1 MKVAFIFFTIFL
13 ILLGLSVWS
22 VSTLIGL
29 IRAKGVPF
37 VTLRKSQLQGI
48 QKHIKLKESDRLVD
62 LGCGDGRVLR
72 LFASQGVKVLHGY
85 EVNFWAVLQALSFNL
100 LKGVKAKIFF
110 RNFNKVDLNEYNV
123 VFCYLLE
130 GSLKRL
136 RDKFDKELK
145 PGSKVIS
152 YAFEIKDWREPEII
166 YTNLE
171 NKKLGRIFI
180 YTI

>member
-37 VTLRKSQLQGI
+37 VTLRRAQLQGI
-48 QKHIKLKESDRLVD
+48 KKHIKLEESDRVID

-72 LFASQGVKVLHGY
+72 LFASQGVKTLHGY
-85 EVNFWAVLQALSFNL
+85 EVNFWAVLLARTFNF
-100 LKGVKAKIFF
+100 LKGVKSKIFF
-110 RNFNKVDLNEYNV
+110 KNFNKAKLKKYNI

-136 RDKFDKELK
+136 RDKFDKELE
-145 PGSKVIS
+145 PGTKVIS
-152 YAFEIKDWREPEII
+152 YAFEIKDWRDPEII
-166 YTNLE
+166 YTNQE

>member
-1 MKVAFIFFTIFL
+1 MQIVFILFTIFL
-13 ILLGLSVWS
+13 ILAVLLIWS

-29 IRAKGVPF
+29 IRARGVPF
-37 VTLRKSQLQGI
+37 VTLRKAQLKGI
-48 QKHIKLKESDRLVD
+48 AKHIKLMESDRLVD

-85 EVNFWAVLQALSFNL
+85 EVNFWACLQARVFNL
-100 LKGVKAKIFF
+100 VRGVKTKIFF
-110 RNFNKVDLNEYNV
+110 KNFNKADLKEYNII
-123 VFCYLLE
+123 FCYLLE

-136 RDKFDKELK
+136 REKFDKELK
-145 PGSKVIS
+145 PGTKVIS

-166 YTNLE
+166 YTDLV

>member
-1 MKVAFIFFTIFL
+1 M
-13 ILLGLSVWS
+13 VWS
-22 VSTLIGL
+22 LSTMVGL
-29 IRAKGVPF
+29 IRARGVPF
-37 VTLRKSQLQGI
+37 VTLRKSQLQAIG
-48 QKHIKLKESDRLVD
+48 KYVKLNPFDRLVD

-72 LFASQGVKVLHGY
+72 LFARQGVKVLHGY
-85 EVNFWAVLQALSFNL
+85 DVNLWACFLAGSINFI
-100 LKGVKAKIFF
+100 KGVKAEIYFK
-110 RNFNKVDLNEYNV
+110 NFNQVNLKEYNI

-136 RDKFDKELK
+136 RDKFDRELK
-145 PGSKVIS
+145 PGTKVVS
-152 YAFEIKDWREPEII
+152 YAFEIKDWRKPKII